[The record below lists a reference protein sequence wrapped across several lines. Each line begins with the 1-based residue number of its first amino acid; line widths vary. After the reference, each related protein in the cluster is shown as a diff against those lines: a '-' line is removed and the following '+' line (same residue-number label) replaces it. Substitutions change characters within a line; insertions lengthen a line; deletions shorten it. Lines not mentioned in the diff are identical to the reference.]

1 MTTRPVHPTHDR
13 FFNFDRLPGLMIR
26 VGDREHHAL
35 VAIDGF
41 ECSGSMCSTTAWG
54 AVTDGSRA
62 IGRDDIVQGTGPSRV
77 QLRDNFMVTPGR
89 SRIRFADNVNAKPG
103 EYLPSVQTNVWV
115 RSEEPTSELQS
126 LM

>member
-1 MTTRPVHPTHDR
+1 MWNMELVVCV
-13 FFNFDRLPGLMIR
+13 FFKQKTAYEMRISDWRSDVCSSDL
-26 VGDREHHAL
+26 AL

-77 QLRDNFMVTPGR
+77 QLRDNFMVTPGQ

-103 EYLPSVQTNVWV
+103 EYQIGRASCRDRGGQ
-115 RSEEPTSELQS
+115 
-126 LM
+126 